1 MARTQRRTRNMGFD
15 FGSDTTLMVAA
26 LIGAFALVK
35 FVGSRPGS
43 GADSKSQLP
52 SAAEP
57 APVPVSTEQPS
68 LPAPTGGSGDSQ
80 RLIPHAPIN
89 MSGQRVLL
97 MGDSLGVGV
106 GPLLEKELRAQ
117 GIADFKNISVGGK
130 NIAQFSD
137 NSYAEGKSLEKAL
150 AEYKP
155 TIVFISLGTND
166 EAIRRIKGGDPRYFT
181 AANLAKNLVGPN
193 FSVAKQRRKA
203 IARLA
208 GKLSGVQ
215 TVFIGPPASDPTLW
229 PMDREFRELLAS
241 TWSGNYF
248 STEAVAPQKCSDRI
262 HLTGSGYKSWAS
274 DIARWVRGA

>member
-26 LIGAFALVK
+26 LVGAFALVK

-52 SAAEP
+52 SSAEP
-57 APVPVSTEQPS
+57 APVSSEQPS
-68 LPAPTGGSGDSQ
+68 LPAPTGGSGSSQ

-89 MSGQRVLL
+89 MNGQRVLL
-97 MGDSLGVGV
+97 VGDSLGVGV

-137 NSYAEGKSLEKAL
+137 NSKAEGKSLEKAL

-155 TIVFISLGTND
+155 SIVFVSLGTND
-166 EAIRRIKGGDPRYFT
+166 ESIRRIKGGDPRYFT

-215 TVFIGPPASDPTLW
+215 TIWLGPPASDPTLW

-262 HLTGSGYKSWAS
+262 HFTGAGNKTWAS
-274 DIARWVRGA
+274 AIGNWVKGA

>member
-26 LIGAFALVK
+26 LVGAFALVK

-52 SAAEP
+52 SSAEP
-57 APVPVSTEQPS
+57 APVSVSAEQSS
-68 LPAPTGGSGDSQ
+68 LPAPTGGSGSSQ

-89 MSGQRVLL
+89 MNGQRVLL
-97 MGDSLGVGV
+97 VGDSLGVGV

-137 NSYAEGKSLEKAL
+137 NSKAEGKSLEKAL

-155 TIVFISLGTND
+155 SIVFVSLGTND
-166 EAIRRIKGGDPRYFT
+166 ESIRRIKGGDPRYFT

-215 TVFIGPPASDPTLW
+215 TIWLGPPASDPSLW

-274 DIARWVRGA
+274 AIANWVRGA